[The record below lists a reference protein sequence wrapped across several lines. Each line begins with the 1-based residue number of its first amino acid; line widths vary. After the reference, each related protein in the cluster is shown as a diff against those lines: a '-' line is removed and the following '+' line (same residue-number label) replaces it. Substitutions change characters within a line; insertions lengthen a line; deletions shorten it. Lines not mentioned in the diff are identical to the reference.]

1 MDYDE
6 FVTIVAQAI
15 GTQVPGTEVTGTEV
29 TGTETGTAGR
39 ADAERAIQATLATLG
54 ERLGRDECRH
64 LVAQLPPEVGGWL
77 FSAGGARHF
86 DAVEFVDRVGQ
97 REQAAEREQAGRR
110 EQTAQH
116 EQVDPATAERH
127 ARAVFIA
134 LSRGLPDDAYAHLR
148 TRLSRDYAPLL
159 AKGPYA
165 GAVPLGEFLTGVA
178 RRAGVDVETA
188 RQATEAV
195 LETLGERIASGE
207 VEDLISQLPVPLHP
221 ALRRGV
227 ARSDART
234 IRMPVD
240 EFVDRVAQRAGA
252 PVGRARE
259 YVRAVFATLRETVK
273 TEFFDVTDQLP
284 DGYWD
289 LAAGR

>member
-1 MDYDE
+1 
-6 FVTIVAQAI
+6 
-15 GTQVPGTEVTGTEV
+15 
-29 TGTETGTAGR
+29 
-39 ADAERAIQATLATLG
+39 
-54 ERLGRDECRH
+54 
-64 LVAQLPPEVGGWL
+64 
-77 FSAGGARHF
+77 
-86 DAVEFVDRVGQ
+86 
-97 REQAAEREQAGRR
+97 
-110 EQTAQH
+110 
-116 EQVDPATAERH
+116 
-127 ARAVFIA
+127 
-134 LSRGLPDDAYAHLR
+134 
-148 TRLSRDYAPLL
+148 
-159 AKGPYA
+159 
-165 GAVPLGEFLTGVA
+165 
-178 RRAGVDVETA
+178 
-188 RQATEAV
+188 
-195 LETLGERIASGE
+195 
-207 VEDLISQLPVPLHP
+207 LPVPLHP